1 MINSSSSGN
10 YLTTLVPHPSTKWTM
25 LNFRDRSLRIISTH
39 SLKKRMYEM
48 FNSSALNKSYS
59 NGLFECKFWFRLFQ
73 NFSCRFR
80 ISHSKGYI
88 PDSRYVIS
96 FGVLNLIDSVV
107 LIPIL
112 TIASSSL
119 GSRSPHDSQL

>member
-1 MINSSSSGN
+1 
-10 YLTTLVPHPSTKWTM
+10 
-25 LNFRDRSLRIISTH
+25 
-39 SLKKRMYEM
+39 MYEM
-48 FNSSALNKSYS
+48 FNSLALNKSCS
-59 NGLFECKFWFRLFQ
+59 NGLFECKLWLRLFQ
-73 NFSCRFR
+73 NFTCRFR

-112 TIASSSL
+112 KIASSSL
-119 GSRSPHDSQL
+119 GTRSPHDWQM